1 MQSVD
6 VAPGRILCA
15 TCARYV
21 LERFKIGR
29 RWEEGRRCVAG
40 MRFAGERTECPY
52 YLREPGS
59 DDE

>member
-1 MQSVD
+1 VQHVR
-6 VAPGRILCA
+6 ALRPRA
-15 TCARYV
+15 
-21 LERFKIGR
+21 ERFKIGR
-29 RWEEGRRCVAG
+29 RWEEGQRCVAG